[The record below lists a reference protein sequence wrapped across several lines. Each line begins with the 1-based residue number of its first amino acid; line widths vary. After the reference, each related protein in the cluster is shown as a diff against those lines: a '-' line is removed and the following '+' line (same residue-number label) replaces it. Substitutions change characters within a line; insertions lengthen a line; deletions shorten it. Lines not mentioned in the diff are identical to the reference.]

1 MKKYI
6 VHTRIAILLL
16 FLMATSVSVFSQRK
30 ESWERL
36 KEERI
41 KYFNEK
47 LSLSGSEAEK
57 FWPLYDDL
65 MNRSMKINE
74 EERTL
79 LTYYSCNADAMTD
92 EEVDETI
99 TKYKALQDRRH
110 KMFNDYHNKF
120 VEVIGKRKTMRMYS
134 LEREF
139 RIYIFEKFRSGEH
152 GRGGPPSDGDKNK

>member
-1 MKKYI
+1 MKTYTSHNRT
-6 VHTRIAILLL
+6 VILLL
-16 FLMATSVSVFSQRK
+16 FLMVASVPVLSQRR

-79 LTYYSCNADAMTD
+79 LTYYSSNAEAMSDD
-92 EEVDETI
+92 EVNETI
-99 TKYKALQDRRH
+99 TKYQALQDRRH
-110 KMFNDYHNKF
+110 KLFSEYHNKF
-120 VEVIGKRKTMRMYS
+120 VDVIGKRKTMRMYS

-139 RIYIFEKFRSGEH
+139 RIYILEKFRSGEH
-152 GRGGPPSDGDKNK
+152 GPGGPPPEGGKNK